1 MTKKVYI
8 IAAEPSA
15 DLHGAALLHEL
26 RRIAPEVQTLGWG
39 GDKMAAEGHRIEVH
53 YREASFMGFS
63 EVIKNLPKILS
74 LFRKTKKSILNS
86 RPDLIL
92 LMDYPGFNLRM
103 AKWCKKQGFKVYYY
117 ISPQVWAWKEKRVET
132 LRQYVDE
139 LFVILPF
146 EEPYFRGKNVSVH
159 YFGHPLA
166 KRIQQFEKSPSFRDR
181 HGLDDR
187 PLLALLPGSRRQEI
201 RTMLPVFLQT
211 AQKRPDL
218 QAVLAGMSL
227 HRELYESIMST
238 EGCTIKIVYD
248 DTYQVLAHAQLA
260 CVTSGTA
267 TLETALF
274 GVPQLVCYK
283 GNPLSYY
290 IARQLIKVK
299 YISLVN
305 LILDQPL
312 VPELI
317 QDQMSST
324 TLPAALQEIESSE
337 INARI
342 REGYRKLQDLLL
354 REDPSIRIAEY
365 IAKQLSTVTGTN

>member
-1 MTKKVYI
+1 
-8 IAAEPSA
+8 
-15 DLHGAALLHEL
+15 
-26 RRIAPEVQTLGWG
+26 
-39 GDKMAAEGHRIEVH
+39 
-53 YREASFMGFS
+53 
-63 EVIKNLPKILS
+63 
-74 LFRKTKKSILNS
+74 
-86 RPDLIL
+86 
-92 LMDYPGFNLRM
+92 
-103 AKWCKKQGFKVYYY
+103 
-117 ISPQVWAWKEKRVET
+117 
-132 LRQYVDE
+132 
-139 LFVILPF
+139 
-146 EEPYFRGKNVSVH
+146 
-159 YFGHPLA
+159 
-166 KRIQQFEKSPSFRDR
+166 
-181 HGLDDR
+181 
-187 PLLALLPGSRRQEI
+187 
-201 RTMLPVFLQT
+201 MLPVFLQT